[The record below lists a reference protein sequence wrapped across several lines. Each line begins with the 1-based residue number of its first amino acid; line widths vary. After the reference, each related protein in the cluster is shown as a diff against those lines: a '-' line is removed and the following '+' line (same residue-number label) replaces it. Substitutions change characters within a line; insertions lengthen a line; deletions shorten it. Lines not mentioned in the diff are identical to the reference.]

1 MRLAPVEGLIAG
13 PPSPCT
19 TTLASTSH
27 SSLTLPPASDVNAFM
42 DGEAGS
48 PSSSFQEPEP
58 PSSSLPASSQ
68 SSGSAGELKLVE
80 CAVMWEDMID
90 AVDERHRDMMSIEEY
105 SWLRFYYN
113 STRQAQQVFCALL
126 SLPNTWHRME
136 EVEHEVTLD
145 PAKPHNTVAAAFKDL
160 ARPRPI
166 EPPHDLTLSQLSQL
180 SQSQLSQASQ
190 DSQASQQTTQPSQQ
204 SLPSHSTQQ
213 ESSQRV
219 KDEPV
224 DAYLPPPPQN
234 SPSISR
240 RPLASL
246 TNYAAT
252 PPSVKEEDYGDSV
265 DCSSLAFGF
274 RYTERKVKLEAL
286 TTEQLKDVYRQILG
300 KRKIKSR
307 EQMIDDLEKTSR
319 QSTLP
324 FTSIKKE
331 DAEFGTQTTKRVTQF
346 DRMMLLVDKYVEDV
360 PCIKIKP
367 EVYEF
372 FRLVN
377 VLAYRRTTYPDFSR
391 PESPLHD
398 YTVVKQTTFCQRDHR
413 IWPSR
418 ADLDRYY
425 DALVLKARVEGNLP
439 WPATKV
445 LRPQPKCSK
454 PKFSAR
460 FLKPE
465 DSQQYRT
472 AAQCHLALVKEA
484 MEGVKGELEQLHAAS
499 ESLGDEPPRL
509 TGLRR
514 FEQGYILTRVL
525 WTGAQAL
532 AKSRADKDKMTAI
545 ALYEKVLK
553 QDRWCLGDSGAIYDE
568 YIKLLLDVAAK
579 APKDEACTLRERAIT
594 AVVTAL
600 DCHDVGISHRPRLRR
615 YRATLAKVMGHLD
628 GAIDVLPTI
637 KPETIHLVK
646 HVADVEDSCASQ
658 GPKGREGVLHLWSS
672 ADMADEPASALEC
685 VARRYEA
692 KGYTV
697 IRNRHLLTSIFALL
711 FWDILWDE
719 DVPGAFEYC
728 YQDGPLDLY
737 EPAVFLRSRER
748 QICELLKDIGDG
760 EGAVVV
766 DRNLRSSED
775 GSAKPMTVGWDHINY
790 SPDDP
795 ATLMKVVQEI
805 QAGVLVTIGT
815 LFCEDYIARRN
826 SVPDLV
832 VHDDHDGGVKFVYVT
847 DGKALTPAQQV
858 WIDTLLSANA
868 QVEYCKVVEEP
879 RSPRRPT
886 KKRKRQASK
895 PKANATSDAEEDDE
909 DAPQEASDV
918 EGSYES
924 GQVDSAGPSSQ
935 LRRTS
940 CPRVAKR
947 RRSEEDEDM

>member
-1 MRLAPVEGLIAG
+1 MGFARVDGLIAG

-19 TTLASTSH
+19 PTLASTSH
-27 SSLTLPPASDVNAFM
+27 LSLTLPPASYVNAFM

-58 PSSSLPASSQ
+58 PSSSLPTSSQ
-68 SSGSAGELKLVE
+68 SLGSAGELKLVE

-90 AVDERHRDMMSIEEY
+90 EVDERHRDMMSIEEY

-126 SLPNTWHRME
+126 SLPNTWHRIE

-166 EPPHDLTLSQLSQL
+166 EPPHELTLSQLSQL
-180 SQSQLSQASQ
+180 SESQASQ
-190 DSQASQQTTQPSQQ
+190 QSQDCQPSQQTTQPSQQ
-204 SLPSHSTQQ
+204 SQLSQSTQQ
-213 ESSQRV
+213 DSTQPV

-224 DAYLPPPPQN
+224 DTPLPPQPQ
-234 SPSISR
+234 PSTISR

-246 TNYAAT
+246 TNFAAVA
-252 PPSVKEEDYGDSV
+252 PSVKDEDYGDSV

-300 KRKIKSR
+300 KRKIKTR

-331 DAEFGTQTTKRVTQF
+331 DAEPSTQTTKRVTQF

-377 VLAYRRTTYPDFSR
+377 VLAYRRTTYPDFSS

-418 ADLDRYY
+418 EELDQYY
-425 DALVLKARVEGNLP
+425 DALVLKARVEGKLP
-439 WPATKV
+439 WPATKA
-445 LRPQPKCSK
+445 LRPQPKGGK
-454 PKFSAR
+454 PKFSAK

-465 DSQQYRT
+465 DSEQYRT

-484 MEGVKGELEQLHAAS
+484 MEGVKSELDRLSAS
-499 ESLGDEPPRL
+499 SEWPDDEPPRL
-509 TGLRR
+509 IGLRR
-514 FEQGYILTRVL
+514 FEQGVRRHFDVAAC
-525 WTGAQAL
+525 AQAL
-532 AKSRADKDKMTAI
+532 AKSRVDKDKTLAVE
-545 ALYEKVLK
+545 LYEYVLK
-553 QDRWCLGDSGAIYDE
+553 QDRWCLGDSGAIYAG

-579 APKDEACTLRERAIT
+579 APKGEACTLRERAIA
-594 AVVTAL
+594 AVVIAL
-600 DCHDVGISHRPRLRR
+600 DCHDVGISHRPRLHRHR
-615 YRATLAKVMGHLD
+615 VTLAKSMGHLD
-628 GAIDVLPTI
+628 GVSAVPPSI

-658 GPKGREGVLHLWSS
+658 GPKGRDGVLRLWSS

-692 KGYTV
+692 QGYTV
-697 IRNRHLLTSIFALL
+697 IRNKQILTSIFALL
-711 FWDILWDE
+711 FWDILWDQ

-737 EPAVFLRSRER
+737 EPGVFLRSRER
-748 QICELLKDIGDG
+748 QICALLERIGNDD
-760 EGAVVV
+760 GAVIV
-766 DRNLRSSED
+766 DETLRGPGD
-775 GSAKPMTVGWDHINY
+775 FSAKPMTVGWDHVNFGL
-790 SPDDP
+790 DDP
-795 ATLMKVVQEI
+795 ATLTKVVQEI
-805 QAGVLVTIGT
+805 PAGVLVTIGT
-815 LFCEDYIARRN
+815 LFCEDYAARRD
-826 SVPDLV
+826 SAPDLV
-832 VHDDHDGGVKFVYVT
+832 VHDDNDGEVKFVYVT

-858 WIDTLLSANA
+858 WLDTLLSASA
-868 QVEYCKVVEEP
+868 QVVYCKVVEEP
-879 RSPRRPT
+879 QSPRRLI

-895 PKANATSDAEEDDE
+895 PHVAATSDAEENE
-909 DAPQEASDV
+909 VAQPEQASDV

-924 GQVDSAGPSSQ
+924 GPADLAGPSSQ

-940 CPRVAKR
+940 RPRVAKR
-947 RRSEEDEDM
+947 RRSEEHEDM